1 MSSSS
6 PPDPWPSQ
14 PSTPEDPHEPDPDD
28 ADTGP
33 LAVPAP
39 PPSADERW
47 HSGRGAWADK
57 FDAPLMVNPR
67 PVRHR
72 ERKPIVFLGVVS
84 VLIVVVVGGLIFWL
98 VRPSPDTGE
107 DTNSASPSAA
117 PANTPSPDTDRLMR
131 LVPAGYP
138 SDSCKPVTAP
148 KDALAQVSCDKNSD
162 ASGPLSATYTL
173 VGDEGVLDA
182 AFNDIVQASTT
193 VNCPGNI
200 QSPGPWRRNAT
211 PDKTS
216 GLLFCGV
223 RDGRPTVAW
232 TDDARLVVSE
242 VQSGSQG
249 PTFDA
254 LYAWWS
260 SHS

>member
-1 MSSSS
+1 MSSPQ

-14 PSTPEDPHEPDPDD
+14 PSAPDGLDEPELDE

-39 PPSADERW
+39 PPSAEERW
-47 HSGRGAWADK
+47 HSGSGAWADK
-57 FDAPLMVNPR
+57 FDTPLIVNPR
-67 PVRHR
+67 PLRRH
-72 ERKPIVFLGVVS
+72 EHKPIVFLSAVS
-84 VLIVVVVGGLIFWL
+84 LLIVVVVGGLIFWL
-98 VRPSPDTGE
+98 VRPPPDTA
-107 DTNSASPSAA
+107 SAPPSAA
-117 PANTPSPDTDRLMR
+117 PTTPSPDADRLLR

-138 SDSCKPVTAP
+138 SGVCKPVGAS
-148 KDALAQVSCDKNSD
+148 KDALAQVSCGRNSD
-162 ASGPLSATYTL
+162 TGGPLSATYTL
-173 VGDEGVLDA
+173 VENKAALDA
-182 AFNDIVQASTT
+182 AFNAIVRASTM

-211 PDKTS
+211 PEKAS
-216 GLLFCGV
+216 GMLFCGV
-223 RDGRPTVAW
+223 QGGRPTVAW

-242 VQSGSQG
+242 VQSGPEG
-249 PTFDA
+249 PTFDE

>member
-1 MSSSS
+1 MSSPS
-6 PPDPWPSQ
+6 P
-14 PSTPEDPHEPDPDD
+14 EGLHEPGPDD

-39 PPSADERW
+39 PPSA
-47 HSGRGAWADK
+47 WADK
-57 FDAPLMVNPR
+57 FDEPLIVNPR
-67 PVRHR
+67 PARRV
-72 ERKPIVFLGVVS
+72 ERKPVVFLGAVS
-84 VLIVVVVGGLIFWL
+84 LLVVVVVGLLIFWL
-98 VRPSPDTGE
+98 VRPTPDTG
-107 DTNSASPSAA
+107 DTSGAPSSAP
-117 PANTPSPDTDRLMR
+117 PTTPNPDAERLLH

-138 SDSCKPVTAP
+138 SDSCKPATVP
-148 KDALAQVSCDKNSD
+148 KGALAQVSCDKNSD
-162 ASGPLSATYTL
+162 AGGPLSATYTL
-173 VGDEGVLDA
+173 VSDKAALDA
-182 AFNDIVQASTT
+182 AFNDVVQAPTT

-216 GLLFCGV
+216 GVLFCGLH
-223 RDGRPTVAW
+223 DGRPTVAW

-242 VQSGSQG
+242 VQSGAQG
-249 PTFDA
+249 PTFDE